1 MFNKIKLIWK
11 ALFAFKNVSHEYKN
25 AGNEK
30 VPIYLHRRFIHSVL
44 VSLSILV
51 GIFIAD
57 IKIDE
62 NTINTLTDNFLNIS
76 VTITAI
82 WGIIGTIIGIIKKSK
97 G

>member
-1 MFNKIKLIWK
+1 MFNKLKLIWK
-11 ALFAFKNVSHEYKN
+11 ALFAFKNVAKEFKE

-30 VPIYLHRRFIHSVL
+30 IPIYLHRRFIHSVL
-44 VSLSILV
+44 VGLSILV

-62 NTINTLTDNFLNIS
+62 NTINTLTDNFLNIGVA
-76 VTITAI
+76 VTTL
-82 WGIIGTIIGIIKKSK
+82 WGIIGTIIGTIKKSK